1 MPAFEAVD
9 GGFANVPWS
18 VKVGFTDAEGDDVRH
33 GLNNLEKV
41 TDTGFRDITDV
52 VSDEGLHGKARGINI
67 LFEWCYGD
75 TTRRWGAWSRTR
87 TTSFSL

>member
-1 MPAFEAVD
+1 MSAFEAVD
-9 GGFANVPWS
+9 GGFADMPWS
-18 VKVGFTDAEGDDVRH
+18 VEIGFTDTERDDVRH

-52 VSDEGLHGKARGINI
+52 MSDEGLHGERGGKIC
-67 LFEWCYGD
+67 FGGGYGE
-75 TTRRWGAWSRTR
+75 TTRRCGAWSRTR